1 MADTFRADDIHPEV
15 RAHMDRAERWYEQHP
30 GEATPREWYERPAEP
45 ERAPSAREPDAP
57 TQHEVP
63 ARTTRTR
70 SR

>member
-15 RAHMDRAERWYEQHP
+15 RAHMDRAERWHEQHP

-45 ERAPSAREPDAP
+45 KRTRAARPAR
-57 TQHEVP
+57 P